1 VSIRRLRLFPLNSV
15 LFPGAALNLHIFE
28 SRYKQMINECL
39 ETGEGFGVALIAEGA
54 EAGDPNV
61 TPHEVGSIAE
71 IVEVQPLA
79 FGRFYVSTIGRER
92 FRITEIVSREP
103 FLTVTAEVLEEDL
116 TDEDEA
122 EQLSLR
128 VRRLFAEY
136 IALVV
141 EFSGREAAIDIP
153 EDAQGTS
160 FLVGDTLQIAEA
172 KKQRLLEL
180 GSTTQRL
187 AAEADFLERLLPQ
200 LRRLLQRR
208 RKELDARRERGEDLS
223 YRAEQERFF
232 GKYFSLN

>member
-39 ETGEGFGVALIAEGA
+39 ETGEGFGVALIADGA

-61 TPHEVGSIAE
+61 TPHDVGSIAE
-71 IVEVQPLA
+71 IVDVQPLA

-128 VRRLFAEY
+128 VRGLFAEY

-153 EDAQGTS
+153 DDAQGTS

-180 GSTTQRL
+180 GSTSQRL

-208 RKELDARRERGEDLS
+208 RKELEARRERGEDLS
-223 YRAEQERFF
+223 YRSEQERFF